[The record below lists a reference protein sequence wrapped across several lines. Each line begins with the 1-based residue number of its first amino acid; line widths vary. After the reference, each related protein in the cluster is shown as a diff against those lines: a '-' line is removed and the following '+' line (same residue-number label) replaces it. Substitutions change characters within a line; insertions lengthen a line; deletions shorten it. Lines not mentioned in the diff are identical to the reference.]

1 MNKKRNMSL
10 KSYENI
16 FKAEKHQTFDEIVN
30 LHISNLKPYEDQ
42 PFKVIED
49 ASLYELSDSI
59 KQYGVLN
66 PVIVRPSESGNYE
79 IISGHRRVRASIMAS
94 KEYVPSVIYNLTD
107 DEAIIML
114 VDSNLYREKI
124 LPSEKAYAYKLKLEA
139 LKRQGMRVDLTSS
152 QIGTKLRADEK
163 VALEVGES
171 RNQIQRYIRLTEL
184 IFQLLEK
191 VDNDKIP
198 LNAAVELSYLG
209 SKTQSDIADILECE
223 QINVSIKQAKKL
235 REISKGGKIE
245 RDKIENILLE
255 SVPQKIN
262 ITLGEKKLRKYFPKE
277 YSKRQIENIL
287 MELLKKW
294 YEENGKERI

>member
-10 KSYENI
+10 KAYENI
-16 FKAEKHQTFDEIVN
+16 FKSEKHQNSDEIVN
-30 LHISNLKPYEDQ
+30 LHISKLKPYEDQ

-49 ASLYELSDSI
+49 ASLYELAESI

-66 PVIVRPSESGNYE
+66 PIIVRSSGDNNYE
-79 IISGHRRVRASIMAS
+79 IISGHRRVRASSMAG

-124 LPSEKAYAYKLKLEA
+124 LPSEKAYAYKLKVEA
-139 LKRQGMRVDLTSS
+139 LKRQGMRADLTSS

-171 RNQIQRYIRLTEL
+171 RNQVQRYIRLTEL
-184 IFQLLEK
+184 VFQLLEH
-191 VDNDKIP
+191 VDKENIP

-209 SKTQSDIADILECE
+209 SKAQSDVADILESE

-235 REISKGGKIE
+235 REISKDGKIE
-245 RDKIENILLE
+245 RHKIENILLE
-255 SVPQKIN
+255 SIPQKIN

-277 YSKRQIENIL
+277 YSKKQIENIL
-287 MELLKKW
+287 MELIKKW
-294 YEENGKERI
+294 YEENGKERT